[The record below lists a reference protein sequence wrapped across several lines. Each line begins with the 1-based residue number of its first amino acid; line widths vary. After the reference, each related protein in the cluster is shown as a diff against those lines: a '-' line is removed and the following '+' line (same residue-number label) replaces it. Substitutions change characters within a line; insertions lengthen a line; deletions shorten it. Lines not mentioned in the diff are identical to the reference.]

1 MFVGNAQ
8 KNWLPTWV
16 TENFQSLDWV
26 IKKLWSPT
34 MVIESWQTNFSLLEM
49 FLALTKIFGAMTN
62 FLLIVQS
69 PYVWQLKMGFGCHP
83 RKLDRWMVIE
93 IF

>member
-16 TENFQSLDWV
+16 TKNFQSLDWV

-49 FLALTKIFGAMTN
+49 FLALTCNM
-62 FLLIVQS
+62 FLETFDKS
-69 PYVWQLKMGFGCHP
+69 YFW
-83 RKLDRWMVIE
+83 
-93 IF
+93 